1 MKLGMSTPVGTGRVA
16 ARIERKNLLQVA
28 FVTLSEYLVKKSFP
42 LPIYHNVPHPTMK
55 TVSTMKMLPYTGS
68 RQCFTWSHSST
79 VISLEFLIKDFKNIN
94 Q

>member
-16 ARIERKNLLQVA
+16 ARIERKNLLQVSV
-28 FVTLSEYLVKKSFP
+28 FFILSEYLVKSCP
-42 LPIYHNVPHPTMK
+42 LPFIVMPHLTMK

-79 VISLEFLIKDFKNIN
+79 VISLEFLIKDFKNN
-94 Q
+94 KQ